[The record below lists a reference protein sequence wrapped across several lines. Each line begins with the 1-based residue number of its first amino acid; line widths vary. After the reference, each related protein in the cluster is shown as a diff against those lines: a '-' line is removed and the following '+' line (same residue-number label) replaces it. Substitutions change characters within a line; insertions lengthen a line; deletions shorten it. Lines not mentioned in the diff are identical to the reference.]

1 MISNIFHLPIL
12 FYVDNNKIYYNRFLK
27 IYTDSYFTDYDTLYI
42 ILKNNRIEKYFDIL
56 KFYKIDFNTLL
67 LCNEKYL
74 KYIGIPVG
82 PRIVLRRIINNY
94 KFMI

>member
-42 ILKNNRIEKYFDIL
+42 ILKNNKIEKYFDIL
-56 KFYKIDFNTLL
+56 KFYKIDLILYYYVMKN
-67 LCNEKYL
+67 
-74 KYIGIPVG
+74 I
-82 PRIVLRRIINNY
+82 
-94 KFMI
+94 